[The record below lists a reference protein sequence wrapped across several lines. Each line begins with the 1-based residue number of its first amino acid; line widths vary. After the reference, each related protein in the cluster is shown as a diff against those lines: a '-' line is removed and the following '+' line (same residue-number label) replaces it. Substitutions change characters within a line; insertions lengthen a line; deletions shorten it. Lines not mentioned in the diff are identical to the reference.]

1 MIREILF
8 SDWHLMRWLRLGLGV
23 YIAVQAVQLHDM
35 LAGVIAAFF
44 LIQAIT
50 NTGCCG
56 TRSCAVPTKTNSDNT
71 KEIDFEE
78 VKQK

>member
-8 SDWHLMRWLRLGLGV
+8 SDWHLMRWLRLGLGI
-23 YIAVQAVQLHDM
+23 YLAVQAVKVHDT

-44 LIQAIT
+44 LIQAVT

-56 TRSCAVPTKTNSDNT
+56 AGSCAIPTKTKADDI
-71 KEIDFEE
+71 KEVDFEE
-78 VKQK
+78 VKPK

>member
-8 SDWHLMRWLRLGLGV
+8 SDWHLMRWLRLGLGI
-23 YIAVQAVQLHDM
+23 YLAVQAIQLHDT

-44 LIQAIT
+44 LIQAVT

-56 TRSCAVPTKTNSDNT
+56 AGSCAIPTKTKADDI
-71 KEIDFEE
+71 KEVDFEE
-78 VKQK
+78 VKPK

>member
-8 SDWHLMRWLRLGLGV
+8 SDWHLMRWLRLGLGI
-23 YIAVQAVQLHDM
+23 YLAVQAVQLHDT

-44 LIQAIT
+44 LIQAVT

-56 TRSCAVPTKTNSDNT
+56 AGSCAIPTKTKTDDI
-71 KEIDFEE
+71 KEVDFKE
-78 VKQK
+78 VKPK

>member
-8 SDWHLMRWLRLGLGV
+8 SDWHLMRWLRLGLGI
-23 YIAVQAVQLHDM
+23 YLAVQAIQLHDT

-56 TRSCAVPTKTNSDNT
+56 AGSCAVPTKTKADNT
-71 KEIDFEE
+71 KEIDFNE